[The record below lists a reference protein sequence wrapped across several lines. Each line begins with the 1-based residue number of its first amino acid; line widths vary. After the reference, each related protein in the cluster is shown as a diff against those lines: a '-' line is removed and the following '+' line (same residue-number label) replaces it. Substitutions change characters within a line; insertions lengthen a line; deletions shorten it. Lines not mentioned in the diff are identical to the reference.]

1 MKSKLNIL
9 IVEDDNIAATTL
21 AKSLQAKG
29 IVTQIADNGQKALD
43 LVSEESFDV
52 IIMDRMMPKMDG
64 IKALEKMRSQGIAT
78 PILILSALGE
88 VDERVEGLEAGG
100 DDYLVKPYAL
110 SELIARLNVLYKRN
124 NFVHESTQEWLK
136 EFGVKLNTVNGK
148 VFRDEVRV
156 PLQPQER
163 KLLEYFLRHPNQVMT
178 RKMLLEKV
186 WDFHFETDSNL
197 IDTQISRLRTKLD
210 KPFSN
215 ALIHTIRG
223 KGYVFAEDLSLVE

>member
-1 MKSKLNIL
+1 MNVL
-9 IVEDDNIAATTL
+9 IVEDDNVAATTL
-21 AKSLQAKG
+21 AKSLK
-29 IVTQIADNGQKALD
+29 TQGMMTRIASDGQKALVA
-43 LVSEESFDV
+43 VSEESFDV

-64 IKALEKMRSQGIAT
+64 IEALGKMRNQGVTT
-78 PILILSALGE
+78 PVLILSALGE

-124 NFVHESTQEWLK
+124 NTIHDNDNEWLVS
-136 EFGVKLNTVNGK
+136 FGVKLNTINGK
-148 VFRDEVRV
+148 VFREDARV
-156 PLQPQER
+156 HLQPQER
-163 KLLEYFLRHPNQVMT
+163 KLLEFFLRHANQVMT

-210 KPFSN
+210 KPFSK

-223 KGYVFAEDLSLVE
+223 KGYIFSENPSLVE

>member
-1 MKSKLNIL
+1 MKIL

-21 AKSLQAKG
+21 AKSLQAQSM
-29 IVTQIADNGQKALD
+29 VTQIASDGQSAL
-43 LVSEESFDV
+43 LAVGEESFDV
-52 IIMDRMMPKMDG
+52 IVMDRMMPKMDG
-64 IKALEKMRSQGIAT
+64 IEALGKMRRQGIAT
-78 PILILSALGE
+78 PVLILSALGE

-124 NFVHESTQEWLK
+124 QTVQDSDTEWLTA
-136 EFGVKLNTVNGK
+136 FGVKLNTINGK
-148 VFRDEVRV
+148 VFRDGERIH
-156 PLQPQER
+156 LQPQER
-163 KLLEYFLRHPNQVMT
+163 KLLEYFLRHANQVMT

-197 IDTQISRLRTKLD
+197 IDTQISRLRTKVD
-210 KPFSN
+210 KPFST

-223 KGYVFAEDLSLVE
+223 KGYVFSKEPSLVE

>member
-1 MKSKLNIL
+1 MKIL
-9 IVEDDNIAATTL
+9 IVEDDPTAATTL
-21 AKSLQAKG
+21 SISLQAHG
-29 IVTQIADNGQKALD
+29 MTTQIARDGQKAL
-43 LVSEESFDV
+43 VAISENNFDV

-64 IKALEKMRSQGIAT
+64 IEALGKIRNQGIAT
-78 PILILSALGE
+78 PVLILSALGE

-110 SELIARLNVLYKRN
+110 SELIARLNALYKRN
-124 NFVHESTQEWLK
+124 HSVQKSDKEWMVA
-136 EFGVKLNTVNGK
+136 FGVKLNTINGK
-148 VFRDEVRV
+148 VFRDDVRV
-156 PLQPQER
+156 QLQPQER

-210 KPFSN
+210 KPFSK

-223 KGYVFAEDLSLVE
+223 KGYVFAEDLSSIE

>member
-1 MKSKLNIL
+1 MKIL
-9 IVEDDNIAATTL
+9 IVEDDPTAATTL
-21 AKSLQAKG
+21 AKSLLAHG
-29 IVTQIADNGQKALD
+29 MTTQIAHDGQKALEA
-43 LVSEESFDV
+43 VSEEKFDV
-52 IIMDRMMPKMDG
+52 IIMDRMMPTMDG
-64 IKALEKMRSQGIAT
+64 IEALETMRHQGITA
-78 PILILSALGE
+78 PVLILSALGE

-110 SELIARLNVLYKRN
+110 SELIARLNALYKRN
-124 NFVHESTQEWLK
+124 QTIPALDNEWLTS
-136 EFGVKLNTVNGK
+136 FGVALNTINGK
-148 VFRDEVRV
+148 VFREDSRV
-156 PLQPQER
+156 HLQPQER

-210 KPFSN
+210 KPFDT

-223 KGYVFAEDLSLVE
+223 KGYIFSDTPSLEQSV

>member
-1 MKSKLNIL
+1 MNIL

-136 EFGVKLNTVNGK
+136 GFGVKLNTFNGK
-148 VFRDEVRV
+148 VFRDELRV

>member
-1 MKSKLNIL
+1 MNIL
-9 IVEDDNIAATTL
+9 IVEDDSIAATTL
-21 AKSLQAKG
+21 AKSLQARG
-29 IVTQIADNGQKALD
+29 IVTQIAENGQKALD

-124 NFVHESTQEWLK
+124 NFVHESTQEWLQG
-136 EFGVKLNTVNGK
+136 FGVKLNTVNGK
-148 VFRDEVRV
+148 VFRDGVRV

-186 WDFHFETDSNL
+186 WDFHFVTDSNL

-210 KPFSN
+210 KPFSK

-223 KGYVFAEDLSLVE
+223 KGYVFAKDLSLAE

>member
-1 MKSKLNIL
+1 MNVL

-21 AKSLQAKG
+21 AKSLQAQG
-29 IVTQIADNGQKALD
+29 VETQIACDGQKAL
-43 LVSEESFDV
+43 VAVTEESFDV
-52 IIMDRMMPKMDG
+52 LIMDRMMPKMDG
-64 IKALEKMRSQGIAT
+64 IEALGKIRNQGITT
-78 PILILSALGE
+78 PVLILSALGE

-124 NFVHESTQEWLK
+124 NTIHDSDNEWLAS
-136 EFGVKLNTVNGK
+136 FGVKLNTINGK
-148 VFRDEVRV
+148 VFRDGARV
-156 PLQPQER
+156 HIQPQER
-163 KLLEYFLRHPNQVMT
+163 KLLEFFLRHANQVMT

-210 KPFSN
+210 KPFSK

-223 KGYVFAEDLSLVE
+223 KGYVFSENPSLIE